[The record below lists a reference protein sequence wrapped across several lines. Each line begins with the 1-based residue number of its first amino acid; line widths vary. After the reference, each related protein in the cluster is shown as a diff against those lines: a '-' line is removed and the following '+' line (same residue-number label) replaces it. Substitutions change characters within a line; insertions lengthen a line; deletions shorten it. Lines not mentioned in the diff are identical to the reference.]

1 MGFLKSVSFEACG
14 LPSMTTTRLLPRYN
28 LVLSI
33 IKILAE
39 NGFDPPTS
47 GLWAQHA
54 STAPLCFVVIVT
66 TSIVTVV
73 SRFIVPSYLSALKP
87 GFAHSHLL
95 KMFLRHNSWKLVCTV
110 FKKWHLGHLVTV
122 NGPIL
127 LKLSIFATYPLTRCL
142 LDQSFIT
149 HPLSNELPSNVKNGL
164 AVRWL

>member
-14 LPSMTTTRLLPRYN
+14 LPSMATTGLLPPYN

-33 IKILAE
+33 KRILAE

-54 STAPLCFVVIVT
+54 STATLCFVVIVT
-66 TSIVTVV
+66 SIVAVV
-73 SRFIVPSYLSALKP
+73 SRFIVPFYLGALKP

-95 KMFLRHNSWKLVCTV
+95 KMFLRHNSWKRVCTV

-122 NGPIL
+122 NGPIS
-127 LKLSIFATYPLTRCL
+127 LKLSIFATYPVTRCL

-149 HPLSNELPSNVKNGL
+149 HPLSNELPRNVKIGL
-164 AVRWL
+164 VAGWL

>member
-14 LPSMTTTRLLPRYN
+14 LPSMATTGLLPPYN

-33 IKILAE
+33 KRILAE

-54 STAPLCFVVIVT
+54 FTAPLRFIAIVT

-73 SRFIVPSYLSALKP
+73 FRFIAPSYLSALKP

-95 KMFLRHNSWKLVCTV
+95 KMFLNPNSKKPVCTV
-110 FKKWHLGHLVTV
+110 FKK
-122 NGPIL
+122 
-127 LKLSIFATYPLTRCL
+127 
-142 LDQSFIT
+142 
-149 HPLSNELPSNVKNGL
+149 
-164 AVRWL
+164 

>member
-14 LPSMTTTRLLPRYN
+14 LPSMATTGLLPLYN

-33 IKILAE
+33 KKNLAE

-73 SRFIVPSYLSALKP
+73 SRFIVPSYLGALEP

-110 FKKWHLGHLVTV
+110 FKKWHLGYLVTV
-122 NGPIL
+122 NGPIS

-149 HPLSNELPSNVKNGL
+149 HPLSNELPRNVKNGL
-164 AVRWL
+164 VVGWL